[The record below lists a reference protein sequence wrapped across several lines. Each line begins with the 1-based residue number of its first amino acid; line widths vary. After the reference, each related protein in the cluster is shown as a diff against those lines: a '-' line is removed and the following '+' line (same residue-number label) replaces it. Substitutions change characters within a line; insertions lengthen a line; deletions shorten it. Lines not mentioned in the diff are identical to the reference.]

1 MNKVTMYTTPY
12 CVYCKMAKVF
22 FEQNKVDYEE
32 KDVALDIKAREN
44 MIQRSGQMGVP
55 VFEVGGKIV
64 IGFDRPRLAELIGI
78 KK

>member
-1 MNKVTMYTTPY
+1 
-12 CVYCKMAKVF
+12 MAKAF
-22 FEQNKVDYEE
+22 FQQNSVDYEE
-32 KDVALDIKAREN
+32 KDVARDLKAREN

-64 IGFDRPRLAELIGI
+64 IGFDRPKLSELIGI